1 MSRNQSARKDRRA
14 GPPRL
19 ALGLGQG
26 AGLQSRAPKSSYLSP
41 GQRAKARLLRGP
53 LPDTEEAGLG
63 SCHGS
68 FFGLWNSRRGQLGPA
83 RSPLRE
89 GTAGECGIWAI
100 GVSEM
105 TDADIVWPLIRGS
118 RTMRWAR
125 AVSLSC
131 FQCCK
136 WASHPTIQTDPASYL
151 EERSCGVQDGDLGQ
165 VWGQA
170 QPVTQPT
177 PGPWSPQGSG
187 VGVLLVPS
195 DEAQLTGPGVGAGSA
210 PSSAP

>member
-1 MSRNQSARKDRRA
+1 MQACRA
-14 GPPRL
+14 GPPNPAICPQGRGLKPGSYVVPFQTPRKLVL
-19 ALGLGQG
+19 AVVMAASLDSGTPGGDSSGL
-26 AGLQSRAPKSSYLSP
+26 
-41 GQRAKARLLRGP
+41 
-53 LPDTEEAGLG
+53 
-63 SCHGS
+63 
-68 FFGLWNSRRGQLGPA
+68 A

-89 GTAGECGIWAI
+89 GTAGERGIWAI

-118 RTMRWAR
+118 HTMRWAR

-151 EERSCGVQDGDLGQ
+151 EERGCGVQDWDLGR
-165 VWGQA
+165 VWGQV